1 MNEKNKKLI
10 KICLGIVI
18 GIIIFAVI
26 IALVLRYNV
35 EGETNLPFEITSLR
49 IVSTAQGDN
58 QQDEQNKWNLDI
70 IQKNDFYF
78 YIEKNPDYHKE
89 VSISKITFEN
99 FQIEK
104 LSDKGTVNIYKPST
118 DSILYY
124 YNDDYKVE
132 NSISYTGALNTN
144 IASLEIGNQGGL
156 IGFSIAL
163 KDLGNY
169 ITNDDTEIVHNGTLL
184 SKLNLTNDDI
194 SMKVSFDVI
203 IETSSDS
210 KFKATLTFDLPT
222 GNIMEEGMCI
232 FNKED
237 LDSIVFKRI

>member
-10 KICLGIVI
+10 KLCLGIVI
-18 GIIIFAVI
+18 CIIIFAVI